1 MEEVPRF
8 SFIAIELSR
17 NMNLISSKYI
27 LCKFFGFKNLIKDAA
42 INHAAFFGRIVSNSF
57 DSLMMQFQKDTF
69 PNPGFLKIPSGI
81 AIGKSTVVIG
91 NGKASSTLKDRSTT
105 SPNAWQ
111 SL

>member
-27 LCKFFGFKNLIKDAA
+27 LCKFFEFKNLIKDAA
-42 INHAAFFGRIVSNSF
+42 INHEAFFERIVSNSS
-57 DSLMMQFQKDTF
+57 DSLMIQFQKDTL
-69 PNPGFLKIPSGI
+69 PNPGFLKIPLGI

-111 SL
+111 SS